1 MKNLIV
7 SIMFLSLLFTSCSK
21 DKDSEPIQGSC
32 DFVDFLYYESGK
44 FDLGELSNEYVLI
57 GVDTTFNDNEIRNFI
72 SAEPQF
78 DQNFDY
84 NIRLNPD
91 GLYKFKEIALKLNSP
106 KSCEEITQL
115 IFDLEQNSIVSYA
128 HYTMQTDDC
137 QDVFGW
143 PMGELCINSYG
154 SDFYLKVLDENDL
167 TALNQM
173 IAETNTELVSQD
185 IFMPQWFVLRAT
197 KASNGDALTMANAF
211 FESGLF
217 ASAEPRIT
225 KFPVE

>member
-1 MKNLIV
+1 MKNLIF
-7 SIMFLSLLFTSCSK
+7 SIMFLSLLITSCSK
-21 DKDSEPIQGSC
+21 DKDPEPIQGSC

-44 FDLGELSNEYVLI
+44 FDLGELSNDYVLI
-57 GVDTTFNDNEIRNFI
+57 AVDTTYSDNEIKNFI
-72 SAEPQF
+72 STEIQF

-84 NIRLNPD
+84 NILVNTERH
-91 GLYKFKEIALKLNSP
+91 YKFKEIALKLISP
-106 KSCEEITQL
+106 KSCEEITQF
-115 IFDLEQNSIVSYA
+115 ISDLEQHSIVSYT

-137 QDVFGW
+137 NGPLGW
-143 PMGELCINSYG
+143 PIGELCINSYG
-154 SDFYLKVLDENDL
+154 SDFLVKVFDENDL

-173 IAETNTELVSQD
+173 IAETNTELVKQD
-185 IFMPQWFVLRAT
+185 IFMLQWFELRAT
-197 KASNGDALTMANAF
+197 KASNGDALAMANLF